1 MVRIVTDSSS
11 NITPEEAEELGVTV
25 IPLTVIFGSDEL
37 RDGVD
42 ITAEAFYDRLARD
55 KNHPHTS
62 QINTAQFE
70 EIFRDAQAKGEKL
83 ILLPISA
90 ALSGTH
96 AAAVKAKENV
106 GYDGIY
112 VYDTRT
118 TTVMLKMLVLEARR
132 LADREP
138 EEIISALDDLRSRT
152 ELYAMVDTLEYLW
165 KGGRMARGTAML
177 GGLFRVKPIITIKS
191 DGSLDVVAKAI
202 GTRSAIKNLRK
213 FVNPE
218 TILHLYR
225 KQRQLRKA
233 HKRSAPGQARRISL
247 GCDQH
252 LPRHRRAYRAGSRG
266 NMLCTKKGGL
276 NKCVSTHCLLR

>member
-138 EEIISALDDLRSRT
+138 EEIIAALDDLRSRT

-218 TILHLYR
+218 TIDPDVPVYYIYTVNKDNCERLINEVHPDRHDEYLSDATNICPVIGVHIGPGAVGICFAR
-225 KQRQLRKA
+225 KKEA
-233 HKRSAPGQARRISL
+233 
-247 GCDQH
+247 
-252 LPRHRRAYRAGSRG
+252 
-266 NMLCTKKGGL
+266 
-276 NKCVSTHCLLR
+276 

>member
-218 TILHLYR
+218 TIDPDVPVYYIYTVNKDNCERPINEVHPARPDEYLSDATNICPVIGVHIGPGAVGICFAR
-225 KQRQLRKA
+225 KKEA
-233 HKRSAPGQARRISL
+233 
-247 GCDQH
+247 
-252 LPRHRRAYRAGSRG
+252 
-266 NMLCTKKGGL
+266 
-276 NKCVSTHCLLR
+276 

>member
-11 NITPEEAEELGVTV
+11 NITPEEAVELGVTV

-138 EEIISALDDLRSRT
+138 EEIIAALDDLRSRT

-218 TILHLYR
+218 TIDPDVPVYYIYTVNKDNCERLINEVHTDRHDEYLAEATNICPVIGVHIGPGAVGICFAR
-225 KQRQLRKA
+225 KKEA
-233 HKRSAPGQARRISL
+233 
-247 GCDQH
+247 
-252 LPRHRRAYRAGSRG
+252 
-266 NMLCTKKGGL
+266 
-276 NKCVSTHCLLR
+276 

>member
-177 GGLFRVKPIITIKS
+177 GGLFSVKPIITIKS

-218 TILHLYR
+218 TIDPDVPVYYIYTVNKDNCERLINEVHPDRHDEYLSDATNICPVIGVHIGPGAVGICFAR
-225 KQRQLRKA
+225 KKEA
-233 HKRSAPGQARRISL
+233 
-247 GCDQH
+247 
-252 LPRHRRAYRAGSRG
+252 
-266 NMLCTKKGGL
+266 
-276 NKCVSTHCLLR
+276 

>member
-25 IPLTVIFGSDEL
+25 IPLTVIFGSEEL

-138 EEIISALDDLRSRT
+138 EEIIAALDDLRSRT

-213 FVNPE
+213 FADPATIDPDVPVYYIYTVNKDNCEKLINEVHPDRHDE
-218 TILHLYR
+218 YLAEATNICPVIGVHIGPGAVGICFAR
-225 KQRQLRKA
+225 KKEA
-233 HKRSAPGQARRISL
+233 
-247 GCDQH
+247 
-252 LPRHRRAYRAGSRG
+252 
-266 NMLCTKKGGL
+266 
-276 NKCVSTHCLLR
+276 

>member
-70 EIFRDAQAKGEKL
+70 DIFRDAQAKGEKL

-138 EEIISALDDLRSRT
+138 EEIIAALDDLRSRT

-218 TILHLYR
+218 TIDPDVPVYYIYTVNKDNCERLINEVHPDRHDEYLSDATNICPVIGVHIGPGAVGICFAR
-225 KQRQLRKA
+225 KKEA
-233 HKRSAPGQARRISL
+233 
-247 GCDQH
+247 
-252 LPRHRRAYRAGSRG
+252 
-266 NMLCTKKGGL
+266 
-276 NKCVSTHCLLR
+276 

>member
-90 ALSGTH
+90 ALYGTH

-138 EEIISALDDLRSRT
+138 EEIIAALDDLRSRT

-218 TILHLYR
+218 TIDPDVPVYYIYTVNKDNCERLINEVHPDRHDEYLSDATNICPVIGVHIGPGAVGICFAR
-225 KQRQLRKA
+225 KKEA
-233 HKRSAPGQARRISL
+233 
-247 GCDQH
+247 
-252 LPRHRRAYRAGSRG
+252 
-266 NMLCTKKGGL
+266 
-276 NKCVSTHCLLR
+276 

>member
-138 EEIISALDDLRSRT
+138 EEIIAALDDLRSRT

-165 KGGRMARGTAML
+165 RGGRMARGTAML

-218 TILHLYR
+218 TIDPDVPVYYIYTVNKDNCERLINEVHPDRHDEYLSDATNICPVIGVHIGPGAVGICFAR
-225 KQRQLRKA
+225 KKEA
-233 HKRSAPGQARRISL
+233 
-247 GCDQH
+247 
-252 LPRHRRAYRAGSRG
+252 
-266 NMLCTKKGGL
+266 
-276 NKCVSTHCLLR
+276 

>member
-1 MVRIVTDSSS
+1 M
-11 NITPEEAEELGVTV
+11 
-25 IPLTVIFGSDEL
+25 
-37 RDGVD
+37 D

-138 EEIISALDDLRSRT
+138 EEIIAALDDLRSRT

-218 TILHLYR
+218 TIDPDVPVYYIYTVNKDNCERLINEVHPDRHDEYLSDATNICPVIGVHIGPGAVGICFAR
-225 KQRQLRKA
+225 KKEA
-233 HKRSAPGQARRISL
+233 
-247 GCDQH
+247 
-252 LPRHRRAYRAGSRG
+252 
-266 NMLCTKKGGL
+266 
-276 NKCVSTHCLLR
+276 

>member
-96 AAAVKAKENV
+96 AAAVKARENV

-138 EEIISALDDLRSRT
+138 EEIIAALDDLRSRT

-218 TILHLYR
+218 TIDPDVPVYYIYTVNKDNCERLINEVHPDRHDEYLSDATNICPVIGVHIGPGAVGICFAR
-225 KQRQLRKA
+225 KKEA
-233 HKRSAPGQARRISL
+233 
-247 GCDQH
+247 
-252 LPRHRRAYRAGSRG
+252 
-266 NMLCTKKGGL
+266 
-276 NKCVSTHCLLR
+276 

>member
-90 ALSGTH
+90 ALYGTH

-138 EEIISALDDLRSRT
+138 EEIIAALDDLRSRT

-202 GTRSAIKNLRK
+202 GTSSAIKNLRK

-218 TILHLYR
+218 TIDPDVPVYYIYTVNKDNCERLINEVHPDRHDEYLSDATNICPVIGVHIGPGAVGICFAR
-225 KQRQLRKA
+225 KKEA
-233 HKRSAPGQARRISL
+233 
-247 GCDQH
+247 
-252 LPRHRRAYRAGSRG
+252 
-266 NMLCTKKGGL
+266 
-276 NKCVSTHCLLR
+276 

>member
-55 KNHPHTS
+55 KNPPHTS
-62 QINTAQFE
+62 QINTAQIE

-218 TILHLYR
+218 TIDPDVPVYYIYTVNKDNCERLINEVHPDRHDEYLSDATNICPVIGVHIGPGAVGICFAR
-225 KQRQLRKA
+225 KKEA
-233 HKRSAPGQARRISL
+233 
-247 GCDQH
+247 
-252 LPRHRRAYRAGSRG
+252 
-266 NMLCTKKGGL
+266 
-276 NKCVSTHCLLR
+276 

>member
-70 EIFRDAQAKGEKL
+70 DIFRDAQAKGEKL

-138 EEIISALDDLRSRT
+138 EEIIAALDDLRSRT

-218 TILHLYR
+218 TIDPDIPVYYIYTVNKDNCERLINEVHPDRHDEYLAGATNICPVIGVHIGPGAVGICFAR
-225 KQRQLRKA
+225 KKEA
-233 HKRSAPGQARRISL
+233 
-247 GCDQH
+247 
-252 LPRHRRAYRAGSRG
+252 
-266 NMLCTKKGGL
+266 
-276 NKCVSTHCLLR
+276 

>member
-138 EEIISALDDLRSRT
+138 EEIIAALDDLRSRT

-218 TILHLYR
+218 TLDPDVPVYYIYTVNKDNCEKLINEVHPDRHDEYLAAATNICPVIGVHIGPGAVGICFAR
-225 KQRQLRKA
+225 KKEA
-233 HKRSAPGQARRISL
+233 
-247 GCDQH
+247 
-252 LPRHRRAYRAGSRG
+252 
-266 NMLCTKKGGL
+266 
-276 NKCVSTHCLLR
+276 

>member
-138 EEIISALDDLRSRT
+138 EEIITALDDLRSRT

-191 DGSLDVVAKAI
+191 DGSLDVVAKVI

-218 TILHLYR
+218 TIDPDVPVYYIYTVNKDNCERLINEVHPDRHDEYLSEATNICPVIGVHIGPGAVGICFAR
-225 KQRQLRKA
+225 KKEA
-233 HKRSAPGQARRISL
+233 
-247 GCDQH
+247 
-252 LPRHRRAYRAGSRG
+252 
-266 NMLCTKKGGL
+266 
-276 NKCVSTHCLLR
+276 

>member
-138 EEIISALDDLRSRT
+138 EKIIAALDDLRSRT

-218 TILHLYR
+218 TIDPDVPVYYIYTVNKDNCERLINEVHPDRHDEYLSDATNICPVIGVHIGPGAVGICFAR
-225 KQRQLRKA
+225 KKEA
-233 HKRSAPGQARRISL
+233 
-247 GCDQH
+247 
-252 LPRHRRAYRAGSRG
+252 
-266 NMLCTKKGGL
+266 
-276 NKCVSTHCLLR
+276 

>member
-138 EEIISALDDLRSRT
+138 EEIIAALDDLRSRT

-191 DGSLDVVAKAI
+191 DGSLDVVATAL

-218 TILHLYR
+218 TIDPDVPVYYIYTVNKDNCERLINEVHPDRHDEYLSDATNICPVIGVHIGPGAVGICFAR
-225 KQRQLRKA
+225 KKEA
-233 HKRSAPGQARRISL
+233 
-247 GCDQH
+247 
-252 LPRHRRAYRAGSRG
+252 
-266 NMLCTKKGGL
+266 
-276 NKCVSTHCLLR
+276 

>member
-70 EIFRDAQAKGEKL
+70 DIFRDAQAKGEKL

-218 TILHLYR
+218 TIDPDVPVYYIYTVNKDNCERLINEVHPDRHDEYLSDATNICPVIGVHIGPGAVGICFAR
-225 KQRQLRKA
+225 KKEA
-233 HKRSAPGQARRISL
+233 
-247 GCDQH
+247 
-252 LPRHRRAYRAGSRG
+252 
-266 NMLCTKKGGL
+266 
-276 NKCVSTHCLLR
+276 

>member
-138 EEIISALDDLRSRT
+138 EEIIAALDDLRSRT

-218 TILHLYR
+218 TIDPDVPVYYIYTVNKDNCEKLINEVHPDRHDEYLSEATNICPVIGVHIGPGAVGICFAR
-225 KQRQLRKA
+225 KKEA
-233 HKRSAPGQARRISL
+233 
-247 GCDQH
+247 
-252 LPRHRRAYRAGSRG
+252 
-266 NMLCTKKGGL
+266 
-276 NKCVSTHCLLR
+276 

>member
-11 NITPEEAEELGVTV
+11 NITPEAEELGVTV

-62 QINTAQFE
+62 QIDTAQFE

-218 TILHLYR
+218 TIDPDVPVYYIYTVNKDNCERLINEVHPDRHDEYLSDATNICPVIGVHIGPGAVGICFAR
-225 KQRQLRKA
+225 KKEA
-233 HKRSAPGQARRISL
+233 
-247 GCDQH
+247 
-252 LPRHRRAYRAGSRG
+252 
-266 NMLCTKKGGL
+266 
-276 NKCVSTHCLLR
+276 

>member
-70 EIFRDAQAKGEKL
+70 DIFRDAQAKGEKL

-138 EEIISALDDLRSRT
+138 EEIIAALDDLRSRT

-218 TILHLYR
+218 TIDPDVPVYYIYTVNKDNCERLINEVHPDRHDEYLSEATNICPVIGVHIGPGAVGICFAR
-225 KQRQLRKA
+225 KKEA
-233 HKRSAPGQARRISL
+233 
-247 GCDQH
+247 
-252 LPRHRRAYRAGSRG
+252 
-266 NMLCTKKGGL
+266 
-276 NKCVSTHCLLR
+276 